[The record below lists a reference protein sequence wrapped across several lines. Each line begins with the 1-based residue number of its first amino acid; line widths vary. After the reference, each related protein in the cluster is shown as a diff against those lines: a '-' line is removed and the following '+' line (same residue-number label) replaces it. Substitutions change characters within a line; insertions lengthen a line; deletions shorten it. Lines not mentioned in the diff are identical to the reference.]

1 MTDPGLPPKPRSL
14 NLLESLVQE
23 EEEKDKNKG
32 LPKVTIPTSGLESS
46 PTSDSQDNYEPQ
58 LNRENS
64 SYKEFKM
71 KDIAHTK
78 GVKGNPNAGFKGKK
92 FSKRRSRSTSSERG
106 KKKGKLVR
114 PFSADYKQEQRDRII
129 SKNTRPK
136 TSKGPRKPYKRTSS
150 PKDNAKHERSRSPR
164 SSSSD
169 SYSDSFE
176 EDKKD
181 DKNKKVKDDFFDSD
195 SSSKSD
201 YSHDSRN
208 KENVDE
214 NKNNKKPV
222 ERQRSESESSGDRNK
237 PSTSKQANGH
247 VSRKSERKQA
257 KAKTIY
263 KKKDGQQ
270 RVRSDS
276 ESSDYQRMVVVEDY
290 SSFSSSEDESAVKED
305 KPKITNGTKAKPKN
319 KKLLNRKKVLKTNT
333 LVIDP
338 DKYLEAKVH
347 QKYIELEDLM
357 TCSFVDQRQNV
368 TRQQVYQMEL
378 LRDQYHN
385 VSHGLPSS
393 HVIIPRSLPGDVR
406 IKGNRPPSGRRPHS
420 ARQAPQNLDSD
431 QESYDRA
438 YGTLRSV
445 MDAEHARAVHGI
457 RTDVIAVRDPPS
469 SKKKPKKKQ
478 KHETATKTKDHS
490 EDEDISEKPSLKSN
504 TSSES
509 TPRNKGPSIDHHIK
523 YTKNEQL
530 KQWLKE
536 KNKIYRQH
544 IKEEKIKKREERDRL
559 INEAN
564 DKIEKRIESQKL
576 VKKWMKEK
584 NKELLRKH
592 REEKKRE
599 EAEKAEQKK
608 MQVNLPGDTMQIR
621 PQSAPPSARPD
632 DVKVDEQECK
642 GEKTPSYVKDQI
654 HMKREIMEENKQAKL
669 AKQEPHPPQ
678 TKFIYKRPVAGK
690 IKFKM
695 QQDRAKSPHGDKSD
709 GEQGG
714 EGQEKGMRM
723 SYDDWLKKKRRD
735 DSAKRKEDMRNK
747 ELAKSDPELDRII
760 PALAKKRVESVL
772 NSRKRVDTGIKQYDE
787 KANKS
792 FGGADF
798 NGEEKTRPRSAYRL
812 AGEKADGPA
821 LIVKQVRPQTAPSSR
836 GKVPHPQ
843 KSVKS
848 PRKAVIPQKP
858 DAIMSNSD
866 QSNPFKLP
874 FPPEQ
879 GVPKYVAERQRKIF
893 ADQMNQR
900 LAEAEQQE
908 INEQEQKSEGA
919 KTDEDVDSKMTEE
932 NNFTLKIEDTK
943 QPSITDLMYS
953 PKKRED
959 SSESSSEEE
968 ENKKKKE
975 QTDREKSEGTND
987 SKTETSALE
996 NKNTHIDKVI
1006 QEQSRSEDNK
1016 TDKQSALEEKEISIS
1031 SSLKETDLSEDNK
1044 LKDDQV
1050 NSTKDDGSEEH
1061 NLKKVKAFDNLNDI
1075 GFGPPIIMSKDSSD
1089 DDESDSDN
1097 ENVSMSNSGTTDSEK
1112 DTETE
1117 KSKASEETELTEK
1130 NNQGDDS
1137 HLVGILKDSKGSDN
1151 VPVPEKVEDKT
1162 FTESETRKDDKNDDN
1177 DDLNSPRDGASMRK
1191 RVSFNEQ
1198 PTVYQSFE
1206 SSSTDT
1212 VTPEQPGELNAEEF
1226 GLDAQ
1231 GSVDDEEAPWPGQ
1244 AGEKTEETLSFNI
1257 AGFELK
1263 PKVIS
1268 TEGDNEK
1275 SDEKL
1280 EDKGATGTESQSA
1293 FITNPDKES
1302 EA

>member
-1 MTDPGLPPKPRSL
+1 
-14 NLLESLVQE
+14 
-23 EEEKDKNKG
+23 
-32 LPKVTIPTSGLESS
+32 
-46 PTSDSQDNYEPQ
+46 
-58 LNRENS
+58 
-64 SYKEFKM
+64 
-71 KDIAHTK
+71 
-78 GVKGNPNAGFKGKK
+78 
-92 FSKRRSRSTSSERG
+92 
-106 KKKGKLVR
+106 
-114 PFSADYKQEQRDRII
+114 
-129 SKNTRPK
+129 
-136 TSKGPRKPYKRTSS
+136 
-150 PKDNAKHERSRSPR
+150 
-164 SSSSD
+164 
-169 SYSDSFE
+169 
-176 EDKKD
+176 
-181 DKNKKVKDDFFDSD
+181 
-195 SSSKSD
+195 
-201 YSHDSRN
+201 
-208 KENVDE
+208 
-214 NKNNKKPV
+214 
-222 ERQRSESESSGDRNK
+222 
-237 PSTSKQANGH
+237 
-247 VSRKSERKQA
+247 
-257 KAKTIY
+257 
-263 KKKDGQQ
+263 
-270 RVRSDS
+270 
-276 ESSDYQRMVVVEDY
+276 
-290 SSFSSSEDESAVKED
+290 
-305 KPKITNGTKAKPKN
+305 
-319 KKLLNRKKVLKTNT
+319 
-333 LVIDP
+333 
-338 DKYLEAKVH
+338 
-347 QKYIELEDLM
+347 
-357 TCSFVDQRQNV
+357 
-368 TRQQVYQMEL
+368 
-378 LRDQYHN
+378 
-385 VSHGLPSS
+385 
-393 HVIIPRSLPGDVR
+393 
-406 IKGNRPPSGRRPHS
+406 
-420 ARQAPQNLDSD
+420 
-431 QESYDRA
+431 
-438 YGTLRSV
+438 

-469 SKKKPKKKQ
+469 SKKKQKKKQ
-478 KHETATKTKDHS
+478 KPESAKKTKDHS

-509 TPRNKGPSIDHHIK
+509 TPRNKGPAIDHHIK
-523 YTKNEQL
+523 YSKNEQL
-530 KQWLKE
+530 KHWLKE

-599 EAEKAEQKK
+599 EAEKAEQKR

-632 DVKVDEQECK
+632 DVKVDEKECK

-695 QQDRAKSPHGDKSD
+695 QQDRAKSPHADKSD

-714 EGQEKGMRM
+714 EGQEKGVRM

-735 DSAKRKEDMRNK
+735 DSAKRKEDMRSK

-760 PALAKKRVESVL
+760 PALAKKRVENVL
-772 NSRKRVDTGIKQYDE
+772 NSRKRVDTGIKQFDE

-821 LIVKQVRPQTAPSSR
+821 LTVKQVRPQTAPSSR

-893 ADQMNQR
+893 ADQINQR

-908 INEQEQKSEGA
+908 INEQEHKQDGTA
-919 KTDEDVDSKMTEE
+919 THEDVDSKMTED
-932 NNFTLKIEDTK
+932 NNLALKIEDTK
-943 QPSITDLMYS
+943 QPNITDIMYS

-975 QTDREKSEGTND
+975 QADKEKSEGSSGTKTN
-987 SKTETSALE
+987 SSALE
-996 NKNTHIDKVI
+996 NKNMDEVEKGFDEKS
-1006 QEQSRSEDNK
+1006 QSEQNK
-1016 TDKQSALEEKEISIS
+1016 TDTQSALEEKAIS
-1031 SSLKETDLSEDNK
+1031 DLSSVTEKQSPDDNK
-1044 LKDDQV
+1044 LKDEQRQ
-1050 NSTKDDGSEEH
+1050 NGLHESSQEP
-1061 NLKKVKAFDNLNDI
+1061 NLKKAKAFDNLNDI
-1075 GFGPPIIMSKDSSD
+1075 GFGPPIIMNKDDSS

-1112 DTETE
+1112 DTENDKT
-1117 KSKASEETELTEK
+1117 KTAEETELTEK
-1130 NNQGDDS
+1130 NSKEDDS
-1137 HLVGILKDSKGSDN
+1137 HLIGILKDSKGADN
-1151 VPVPEKVEDKT
+1151 IPVPEKVEDKT
-1162 FTESETRKDDKNDDN
+1162 FTESEAKKEDKNDVS
-1177 DDLNSPRDGASMRK
+1177 DDMNSPRDGASMRK

-1244 AGEKTEETLSFNI
+1244 AGENTEETLSFNT

-1263 PKVIS
+1263 PKVLS
-1268 TEGDNEK
+1268 DEGDSDKADEK
-1275 SDEKL
+1275 S
-1280 EDKGATGTESQSA
+1280 EDKGTTGTDSQST